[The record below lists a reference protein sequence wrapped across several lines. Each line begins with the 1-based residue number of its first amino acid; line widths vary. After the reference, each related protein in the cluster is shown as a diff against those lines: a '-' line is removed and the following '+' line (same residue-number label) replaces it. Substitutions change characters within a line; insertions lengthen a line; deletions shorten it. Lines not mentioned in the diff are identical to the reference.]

1 MTVATRPLAAAANT
15 PAFDLER
22 VRADF
27 PILARKVHGQRLAFL
42 DSAASAQKPRA
53 VIDAVSHC
61 YEAEYANVHR
71 GVYWLSA
78 RATQGYEG
86 AREKVARFLNA
97 RDAAEII
104 FTRNATAAI
113 NRGLQPGRWL
123 FEGRRRGRDLWLEH
137 HSTSCRGRSWGTP
150 GHRSPRWCRSTMP
163 ASFCSRTMS
172 GC

>member
-1 MTVATRPLAAAANT
+1 MTVASRPLAATAASNT
-15 PAFDLER
+15 PAYDLER

-53 VIDAVSHC
+53 VIDAISHC

-86 AREKVARFLNA
+86 ARETVARFLNA
-97 RDAAEII
+97 RMPPRSSSPATPPRPSISWPTAWAPATSRLA
-104 FTRNATAAI
+104 TR
-113 NRGLQPGRWL
+113 
-123 FEGRRRGRDLWLEH
+123 
-137 HSTSCRGRSWGTP
+137 S
-150 GHRSPRWCRSTMP
+150 
-163 ASFCSRTMS
+163 
-172 GC
+172 